1 MRRDGGGGEA
11 SLSLKKKDY
20 LKTTYC
26 VSGTGLALLICLY
39 HLTFITLY
47 KVVVVLCYT

>member
-1 MRRDGGGGEA
+1 MGVGERQVC
-11 SLSLKKKDY
+11 LLKKKDY

-26 VSGTGLALLICLY
+26 VSGTGLALLVCLY